1 MAAGNIYIYVLT
13 ALLAIHFI
21 LAEQQEQGTGGDNDG
36 NRKWSL
42 GFSWGRLANDT
53 RDNNRPRS
61 PRSPFSFLPSMG
73 SCNYTTE
80 PGFTCSGCST
90 VRVCLPNNV
99 SISRNCGIFLPYCD
113 NGHCASSPSSSCNG
127 TASA

>member
-1 MAAGNIYIYVLT
+1 MAAGHLYFYVLT
-13 ALLAIHFI
+13 ALLAFHFI
-21 LAEQQEQGTGGDNDG
+21 LAEQNSEQGENDG
-36 NRKWSL
+36 NRKWIISI
-42 GFSWGRLANDT
+42 SHRRLANET
-53 RDNNRPRS
+53 RDQGRPRP

-90 VRVCLPNNV
+90 VKVCLPNNV
-99 SISRNCGIFLPYCD
+99 SISRTCSIFLPYCD
-113 NGHCASSPSSSCNG
+113 NGHCASSPSASCNG